1 MAQERA
7 YLIVK
12 SILKDMLET
21 ARILFHAII
30 RPRAE
35 HIAQEALCEP
45 VSPDDITTGAETFGR
60 QAIAVAVKFDKALR

>member
-7 YLIVK
+7 YLVVQ

-30 RPRAE
+30 RCRAE
-35 HIAQEALCEP
+35 YIGQEAFRKP
-45 VSPDDITTGAETFGR
+45 VSPDDIATGVEAAGR
-60 QAIAVAVKFDKALR
+60 QVEAVAAKFDKASR